1 MKHADRDV
9 THCGAPLP
17 PSAGP
22 GEADRDVA
30 QRRPLLRDL
39 RDRHSEC
46 ARCENGERTRKQA
59 PPAPDTTPTRTA
71 VSCTCLNGNSKFW
84 DLCLLPPPPP
94 GASRFTTSLYLTA
107 SEEGQH
113 SVTAAAVA
121 AATAA
126 TAAGSPRGGTGTTGG
141 DSAAESAFAH
151 SAWVAE
157 AAAAGVA
164 AASGVEVTF
173 TVRCG
178 AGLPWPM
185 NQVGCKCSA
194 V

>member
-1 MKHADRDV
+1 MWHSGAHFSV
-9 THCGAPLP
+9 T
-17 PSAGP
+17 SETVIQNVP
-22 GEADRDVA
+22 GVRTGGYQHGIIMHLITV
-30 QRRPLLRDL
+30 
-39 RDRHSEC
+39 SEWQFKSL
-46 ARCENGERTRKQA
+46 G
-59 PPAPDTTPTRTA
+59 
-71 VSCTCLNGNSKFW
+71 SLS
-84 DLCLLPPPPP
+84 PPPPP

-126 TAAGSPRGGTGTTGG
+126 TAVGSPRGGTTGG
-141 DSAAESAFAH
+141 DSTAESAFAH

-185 NQVGCKCSA
+185 NQVEIWRSA
-194 V
+194 ALTV

>member
-1 MKHADRDV
+1 M
-9 THCGAPLP
+9 
-17 PSAGP
+17 
-22 GEADRDVA
+22 
-30 QRRPLLRDL
+30 
-39 RDRHSEC
+39 
-46 ARCENGERTRKQA
+46 QA
-59 PPAPDTTPTRTA
+59 PPEDVRNTRVA
-71 VSCTCLNGNSKFW
+71 VRQYSRHHARDYSIRMAIQKFGP
-84 DLCLLPPPPP
+84 LSLLTPP

-185 NQVGCKCSA
+185 NQVELWRSA
-194 V
+194 ALTV